1 MSNNNN
7 SDLNTSLEMSLD
19 TESPWQSRYFELQ
32 ENYRAVKKK
41 NREQA
46 KMSRQL
52 IEAVKTKLQQTDRY
66 IHEVIMNILNLNF
79 MK

>member
-1 MSNNNN
+1 
-7 SDLNTSLEMSLD
+7 MSLD
-19 TESPWQSRYFELQ
+19 ADSWQSRYFELQ

-41 NREQA
+41 NREQG

-66 IHEVIMNILNLNF
+66 IHEVIIQIKNF
-79 MK
+79 I

>member
-7 SDLNTSLEMSLD
+7 ISELNTSEMSLD
-19 TESPWQSRYFELQ
+19 GDSWQSRYFELQ

-66 IHEVIMNILNLNF
+66 IHEVSKVNLNF
-79 MK
+79 YEI

>member
-1 MSNNNN
+1 
-7 SDLNTSLEMSLD
+7 MSLD
-19 TESPWQSRYFELQ
+19 TDSWQSRYFELQ

-66 IHEVIMNILNLNF
+66 IHEVIMNSLNLNCIKLQHF
-79 MK
+79 MYFLKISNVDL

>member
-1 MSNNNN
+1 
-7 SDLNTSLEMSLD
+7 MSLD
-19 TESPWQSRYFELQ
+19 TDSWQSRYFELQ

-66 IHEVIMNILNLNF
+66 IHEVIMNNLNLNCI
-79 MK
+79 K

>member
-7 SDLNTSLEMSLD
+7 ISELNTSEMSLD
-19 TESPWQSRYFELQ
+19 RDSWQSRYFELQ

-66 IHEVIMNILNLNF
+66 IHEVSKENLNF
-79 MK
+79 YDI

>member
-1 MSNNNN
+1 
-7 SDLNTSLEMSLD
+7 MSLD
-19 TESPWQSRYFELQ
+19 GDSWQSRYFELQ

-66 IHEVIMNILNLNF
+66 IHEVS
-79 MK
+79 K

>member
-1 MSNNNN
+1 MSNSNN
-7 SDLNTSLEMSLD
+7 SELNTSEMSLD
-19 TESPWQSRYFELQ
+19 TDSWQSRYFELQ

-66 IHEVIMNILNLNF
+66 IHEVSKRNLNF
-79 MK
+79 YHT

>member
-1 MSNNNN
+1 
-7 SDLNTSLEMSLD
+7 MSLD
-19 TESPWQSRYFELQ
+19 ADSWQSRYFELQ

-41 NREQA
+41 NREQG

-66 IHEVIMNILNLNF
+66 IHEVIIEIKNF
-79 MK
+79 SYDITKIIQFYMQP

>member
-1 MSNNNN
+1 
-7 SDLNTSLEMSLD
+7 MSLD
-19 TESPWQSRYFELQ
+19 TDSWQLRYFELQ

-66 IHEVIMNILNLNF
+66 IHEVLMSNWNLS
-79 MK
+79 

>member
-7 SDLNTSLEMSLD
+7 SDLNTSVEMSLD
-19 TESPWQSRYFELQ
+19 TESPWQSRYLELQ

-66 IHEVIMNILNLNF
+66 IHEVSKVNLNF
-79 MK
+79 YEI

>member
-1 MSNNNN
+1 
-7 SDLNTSLEMSLD
+7 MSLD
-19 TESPWQSRYFELQ
+19 TDSWQLRYFELQ

-66 IHEVIMNILNLNF
+66 IHEVIINSLNLN
-79 MK
+79 

>member
-1 MSNNNN
+1 
-7 SDLNTSLEMSLD
+7 MSLD
-19 TESPWQSRYFELQ
+19 GDSWQSRYFELQ

-66 IHEVIMNILNLNF
+66 IHEVCMEKLDFDDI
-79 MK
+79 

>member
-1 MSNNNN
+1 MSNSNN
-7 SDLNTSLEMSLD
+7 SELNASEMSLD
-19 TESPWQSRYFELQ
+19 TDSWQSRYFELQ

-46 KMSRQL
+46 KMSRLL

-66 IHEVIMNILNLNF
+66 IHEVIINILN
-79 MK
+79 

>member
-7 SDLNTSLEMSLD
+7 NSELNTSEMSLD
-19 TESPWQSRYFELQ
+19 AESWKSRYFELQ

-66 IHEVIMNILNLNF
+66 IHEVS
-79 MK
+79 K

>member
-1 MSNNNN
+1 
-7 SDLNTSLEMSLD
+7 MSLD
-19 TESPWQSRYFELQ
+19 TDSWQSRYFELQ

-66 IHEVIMNILNLNF
+66 IHEVLMSNWNLS
-79 MK
+79 

>member
-1 MSNNNN
+1 
-7 SDLNTSLEMSLD
+7 MSLD
-19 TESPWQSRYFELQ
+19 TDSWQLRYFELQ
-32 ENYRAVKKK
+32 ENYRDVKKK

-66 IHEVIMNILNLNF
+66 IHEVLMSKWNLS
-79 MK
+79 

>member
-1 MSNNNN
+1 
-7 SDLNTSLEMSLD
+7 MSLD
-19 TESPWQSRYFELQ
+19 TDSWQSRYFELQ

-66 IHEVIMNILNLNF
+66 IHEVIINISN
-79 MK
+79 